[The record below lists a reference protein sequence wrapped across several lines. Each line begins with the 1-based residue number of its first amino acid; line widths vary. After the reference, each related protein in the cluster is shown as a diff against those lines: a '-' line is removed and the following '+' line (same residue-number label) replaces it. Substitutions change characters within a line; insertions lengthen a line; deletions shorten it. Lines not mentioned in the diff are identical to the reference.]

1 MARYSL
7 LIKPSAA
14 KEIEAVP
21 KIDRLR
27 IIQRIQGLSADPWA
41 PGHERLSG
49 DDKYRVGQG
58 NYRILYSINGN
69 ELIVTVVGVAHRR
82 EAYRKSRPKAL

>member
-1 MARYSL
+1 MGRYSL
-7 LIKPSAA
+7 FIKPSAA

-27 IIQRIQGLSADPWA
+27 IILRIQSLSDEPRP
-41 PGHERLSG
+41 PGHEKLSG
-49 DDKYRVGQG
+49 DDKYRVRQG

-69 ELIVTVVGVAHRR
+69 ELIVTVVRVAHRR
-82 EAYRKSRPKAL
+82 EAYRK